1 MIELADMIREL
12 RTQLN
17 TALADGEGEAL
28 RFELGPVEIEA
39 SVAVT
44 REAGA
49 DAKVRLWVIDAGA
62 SGRYGHAET
71 QRITLTLTPRTPTTP
86 SGTVLITGEQ
96 SPTER

>member
-12 RTQLN
+12 RTQLS

-49 DAKVRLWVIDAGA
+49 DAKVHLWVIDAGA

-71 QRITLTLTPRTPTTP
+71 QRITLTLTPRTATAP
-86 SGTVLITGEQ
+86 SGTVLITGEE

>member
-17 TALADGEGEAL
+17 TALVDGEGEAL

-44 REAGA
+44 REGGA

-71 QRITLTLTPRTPTTP
+71 QRITLTLTPRTTTTP
-86 SGTVLITGEQ
+86 SGTVLITGEE